1 MRKNVVYSLR
11 PFAGSTNERL
21 NTMAIYGGLSE
32 NQLEKE
38 LLESILSE
46 AVTGVALVS
55 PHPDGVKLEYTN
67 EAFFTIFGYTRE
79 EYEFLDDET
88 RLGLFNYSD
97 FTKIIDRINTD
108 YAVGEILRFECR
120 VNKKGGE
127 QGWALITTRKL
138 NPEKFGEQRFVC
150 NMSDI
155 TDMKKLQIEI
165 EEEKKRYELVEEM
178 SDDIIFT
185 YDVIKDEFSCSPKIL
200 RSLRKYTFV
209 NNAMERIIYGDV
221 FDHRDIFRLIEAM
234 NNGLSGK
241 RINSFDARIIN
252 LLGDGIWHR
261 IKFATVYDKEENA
274 VRFVGTIRNI
284 ERERK
289 EKNRLVSQSQTDQL
303 TGFLTKMSTSMK
315 INEMIRNNDLS
326 DAAMFLVDIDDFK
339 HLNDTYGHVAGDNF
353 LRDFT
358 KNLSLTFHSDD
369 VLGRVGG
376 EEFIVFSSGKGA
388 SKKLAKEK
396 AVEIENICKNVVI
409 ESAPGKN
416 LSCSIGIA
424 RYPKDGDS
432 YGEMFEKADNAMFSV
447 KKNGKNGFAFAG
459 EDNKIKKY

>member
-1 MRKNVVYSLR
+1 MWYIFIDPLIRAQLH
-11 PFAGSTNERL
+11 ERL
-21 NTMAIYGGLSE
+21 NTMALYGGLSE

-46 AVTGVALVS
+46 AVTGIALVS

-67 EAFFTIFGYTRE
+67 ESFFTIFGYTRE

-88 RLGLFNYSD
+88 RFGLFNYSD
-97 FTKIIDRINTD
+97 FKKIINRINAD
-108 YAVGEILRFECR
+108 YAVGETLRFECR
-120 VNKKGGE
+120 VNKKDGKN
-127 QGWALITTRKL
+127 GWVLITTRKL
-138 NPEKFGEQRFVC
+138 DPEKFGKQRFVC
-150 NMSDI
+150 NISDI
-155 TDMKKLQIEI
+155 TDMKKLQTEL
-165 EEEKKRYELVEEM
+165 EEEKERYELVEEM

-185 YDVIKDEFSCSPKIL
+185 YDVVKDVLSCSPKIL
-200 RSLRKYTFV
+200 RSLRKITSV
-209 NNAMERIIYGDV
+209 NNAMESVIYGDV
-221 FDHRDIFRLIEAM
+221 FDHRDIPQFIEAL

-241 RINSFDARIIN
+241 RINSFDARVIN

-261 IKFATVYDKEENA
+261 IKFATVYDKEGNA

-284 ERERK
+284 DRERK
-289 EKNRLVSQSQTDQL
+289 EKKRLISQAETDQL
-303 TGFLTKMSTSMK
+303 TGFLNKISTSMK

-326 DAAMFLVDIDDFK
+326 DAAMFLIDIDDFK
-339 HLNDTYGHVAGDNF
+339 HLNDTYGHVAGDEF

-376 EEFIVFSSGKGA
+376 EEFVVFVNGKGS

-396 AVEIENICKNVVI
+396 AVEIENICKNIVI
-409 ESAPGKN
+409 ESAPGKK

-432 YGEMFEKADNAMFSV
+432 YGELFEKADNAMYAV
-447 KKNGKNGFAFAG
+447 KKNGKCGFAFA
-459 EDNKIKKY
+459 EDDNKN